1 MHWSALLEGVRY
13 TSGGVPKIL
22 HQIWINE
29 RPELPEA
36 WSAARNEWK
45 AHHPEW
51 KHMIWCE
58 SHARAYIAES
68 HPGYLGVFDGL
79 PHAIQ
84 RIDMI
89 RYFFL
94 YDFGGVYCDLD
105 QYPTQNIEPYLETG
119 AQAYFVH
126 SANWSSFTNSLMA
139 SKRGAPIW
147 LEVQARLR
155 VRPPWWCIGK
165 HLTVMMTTGPCML
178 DSVLRNTAE
187 QYAVLPRRRFNAYA
201 EHEIQAAQA
210 VRGDQAAPAAMA
222 HKKPGAIIV
231 SLLGKT
237 WNGFDSAL
245 LNFAA
250 RNNGALAATVLALV
264 VCLAA
269 AATIFAVRWRRLRR
283 APCASVVA
291 HCARGNA
298 TLAGLS

>member
-1 MHWSALLEGVRY
+1 
-13 TSGGVPKIL
+13 
-22 HQIWINE
+22 
-29 RPELPEA
+29 
-36 WSAARNEWK
+36 
-45 AHHPEW
+45 
-51 KHMIWCE
+51 MIWCK

-105 QYPTQNIEPYLETG
+105 QYPIEPYLETG

-126 SANWSSFTNSLMA
+126 SANWSSFHELFD
-139 SKRGAPIW
+139 G
-147 LEVQARLR
+147 VQARRADLAR
-155 VRPPWWCIGK
+155 SPGPAPRAAAVGGASGK

-210 VRGDQAAPAAMA
+210 VPAAP
-222 HKKPGAIIV
+222 
-231 SLLGKT
+231 SGKGPQKT
-237 WNGFDSAL
+237 G
-245 LNFAA
+245 
-250 RNNGALAATVLALV
+250 RNHRL
-264 VCLAA
+264 
-269 AATIFAVRWRRLRR
+269 AVRQDVERLR
-283 APCASVVA
+283 
-291 HCARGNA
+291 
-298 TLAGLS
+298 